1 MIRIAGL
8 LTFARKEAVSRHT
21 TVSACATN
29 DGQNCNSANWEKGML
44 IFIGDAAVT
53 VTPSATNTL
62 KKISDFSDRN
72 TIRRQ
77 TDSMSVPNGFNTG
90 YLRFR
95 GSGMIESADAGSF
108 KVCDERGEPEGRA
121 LIVNSVGQIRG
132 ATDSNDNGTV
142 EIIFEDVLT
151 ELTDNNVTCF

>member
-1 MIRIAGL
+1 MNRIAGL
-8 LTFARKEAVSRHT
+8 LSFARKEAVSRRT
-21 TVSACATN
+21 TVSACATI

-77 TDSMSVPNGFNTG
+77 TDSVSVPNGFNTG

-121 LIVNSVGQIRG
+121 LIVNSVGQIHG
-132 ATDSNDNGTV
+132 ATDSNDNGAV

>member
-1 MIRIAGL
+1 MNRIAGL
-8 LTFARKEAVSRHT
+8 LSFARKEAVSRRT
-21 TVSACATN
+21 TVSACATI
-29 DGQNCNSANWEKGML
+29 DGQNCNSANWEEGML

-53 VTPSATNTL
+53 VTPSSTNIL
-62 KKISDFSDRN
+62 KTISDFSDRN

-77 TDSMSVPNGFNTG
+77 TDSVC
-90 YLRFR
+90 
-95 GSGMIESADAGSF
+95 SGMIESADAGSF

-121 LIVNSVGQIRG
+121 LIVNSVGQIHG
-132 ATDSNDNGTV
+132 ATDSNDNGAV